1 MGIGRVSCVLV
12 SCIVVA
18 ACAAPHRIVDRDDY
32 LAEATRSYPAQDRE
46 RVIRAAEAVLKQ
58 SDPADWD
65 FRYTAEGFTGL
76 RRYFVYA
83 VLASASGREK
93 WEFNTELTNP
103 ATIKASI
110 SVSESGISSGG
121 YSSRPYEG
129 SMSSIP
135 LYRLF
140 WSRVDYVLG
149 RSQTWTTC
157 QEALDVLAAKNENAL
172 ALSGLCGPTSEGR
185 DAPPPPQMPSPSART
200 TAR

>member
-1 MGIGRVSCVLV
+1 MGRVVCVFLSSMV
-12 SCIVVA
+12 LG
-18 ACAAPHRIVDRDDY
+18 ACAAPHRIIDRDDY
-32 LAEATRSYPAQDRE
+32 LAEATRSFPSQDRE

-58 SDPADWD
+58 SDPDDWE

-93 WEFNTELTNP
+93 WEFNTELANP
-103 ATIKASI
+103 STIKASI
-110 SVSESGISSGG
+110 SVSEAGVSSGG

-157 QEALDVLAAKNENAL
+157 QEALDALAAKNENSL
-172 ALSGLCGPTSEGR
+172 ALSGLCGPTSDGR
-185 DAPPPPQMPSPSART
+185 NASPPPQMAPSSAPRISAR
-200 TAR
+200 